1 MMEIENFKEKL
12 ELEKITEEAILSEPH
27 NINCYKMRIEV
38 YLNGYDT
45 GKGTYLSIYLQL
57 MKGDFDDFLNWP
69 FTKSVILTVMHPEN
83 RLLNCEGILRN
94 SDSDDEVLTSSE
106 SYDDDSNDDSDDDK
120 DDPVQLW
127 KPDNNFFQRC
137 GYDEFISH
145 EKLDS
150 EGYIK
155 EDRLFIKCQVIQ

>member
-27 NINCYKMRIEV
+27 IINCYKMRIEV
-38 YLNGYDT
+38 YLNGYDK

-94 SDSDDEVLTSSE
+94 SDSDD
-106 SYDDDSNDDSDDDK
+106 DK